1 MTEAATRHR
10 HTPGTP
16 CWASLMVHGL
26 SASQDFYRELL
37 GWEFRP
43 GPRQPGPY
51 VRAFVGGQEVAGLGE
66 LTAESGVRPTA
77 WLPYLAS
84 DDADT
89 SAALI
94 RDYGGTVAVGPL
106 EVRRAGRLVIASDPV
121 GASFGVWQHTPP
133 AGAGAPSPEGPG
145 GPDAPG
151 VPLWYEL
158 VTRDASSVGAFYSAV
173 FGYETRPAEAGRLTL
188 HLDGRPVAGMQGV
201 GRELPRDRG
210 PYWETYFSV
219 EDPDAVAGQAK
230 HLGGH
235 VVRGPLDSPWG
246 RLAQLAD
253 PEGAQFSVLRADA
266 RTG

>member
-10 HTPGTP
+10 HAPGTP

-26 SASQDFYRELL
+26 SASQDFYRKLL

-51 VRAFVGGQEVAGLGE
+51 VRAFAGGQEVAGLGE

-77 WLPYLAS
+77 WLPYLAT
-84 DDADT
+84 DDADA

-121 GASFGVWQHTPP
+121 GASFGVWQP
-133 AGAGAPSPEGPG
+133 APQTGSDTPSP
-145 GPDAPG
+145 DVPG

-158 VTRDASSVGAFYSAV
+158 VTRDAASIGAFYSAV
-173 FGYETRPAEAGRLTL
+173 FGYEARPAEAGRLTL
-188 HLDGRPVAGMQGV
+188 CLDGRPVAGMRGV
-201 GRELPRDRG
+201 GSELPRDRG
-210 PYWETYFSV
+210 PHWETYFAV

-253 PEGAQFSVLRADA
+253 PEGAQFSVLRAAD